1 MLIDWLTTAAQII
14 NFLILIFL
22 LKKFL
27 YGPIIRAMDAR
38 EEKIASR
45 LEEAKKKQV
54 EAEYEVELYREKS
67 RALDENRAKFIDEAR
82 KEAEI
87 VKKELAEQA
96 RQEVEELRDNWYRAL
111 KQGERVFLED
121 LRKQTTEH
129 VYKIARKALSD
140 LAMSKLEESMTD
152 VFVDLIKNLDADQQK
167 DIREAIRKAGGR
179 VAVSSAFELTH
190 GMRRDITREIH
201 SGLMEGIDVDFRT
214 EPGLVSGI
222 ELKTPIR
229 VVAWNLDEY
238 LKSLERELSKIL
250 SEETG
255 KAGA

>member
-1 MLIDWLTTAAQII
+1 MLIDWMTTAAQIV

-38 EEKIASR
+38 EEKIAAR
-45 LEEAKKKQV
+45 LEEAKKKQA

-67 RALDENRAKFIDEAR
+67 RELDENRANRIDAAR

-87 VKKELAEQA
+87 VKKEMTEQA
-96 RQEVEELRDNWYRAL
+96 RQEVEELRNNWYRAL
-111 KQGERVFLED
+111 QQGEKVFLED
-121 LRKQTTEH
+121 LRKQTAEH

-140 LAMSKLEESMTD
+140 LAMTKLEESMTD
-152 VFVDLIKNLDADQQK
+152 VFVDLVKNLGDDQRK
-167 DIREAIRKAGGR
+167 EIGEAIRKAGER
-179 VAVSSAFELTH
+179 VAVSSASELSH
-190 GMRRDITREIH
+190 GMRRDITRVIH
-201 SGLMEGIDVDFRT
+201 ATFMDGIDVEFKT

-238 LKSLERELSKIL
+238 LKSLERDLSEIL
-250 SEETG
+250 SRETE
-255 KAGA
+255 KAGE